1 MESREKIQEKI
12 IIGLKNKSK
21 MTTERIKEIQL
32 ETAYPESLSVQQ
44 ALLKVW
50 NECEQAQQQ
59 QQRIIEMMQLFEM
72 LEVMLENGNSINP
85 DSVIRSAIQL
95 MIGKHE
101 NI

>member
-1 MESREKIQEKI
+1 
-12 IIGLKNKSK
+12 

-59 QQRIIEMMQLFEM
+59 QRIIEMMQLFEQ

-95 MIGKHE
+95 MIGK